1 MTPTQ
6 FARQQAILDCL
17 AEAHGN
23 LAAAGRVLGLSRERI
38 RQIRNRA
45 IDQEVQRPHWGSASM
60 RLVGVLTR
68 AGATS
73 LDDVTRGRLD
83 LVGVWG
89 YGRRTRAELRRVIE
103 AAEERRRDETGMETP
118 TTTDAGTREL

>member
-1 MTPTQ
+1 MTSAQVT
-6 FARQQAILDCL
+6 RQQAILDCL

-23 LAAAGRVLGLSRERI
+23 LAAVGRVMGLSRERI

-45 IDQEVQRPHWGSASM
+45 VDQEVQRPHWGSASM

-73 LDDVTRGRLD
+73 LDDVTRGLID

-89 YGRRTRAELRRVIE
+89 YGRRTRAELRRVL
-103 AAEERRRDETGMETP
+103 AAYHDQGGRG
-118 TTTDAGTREL
+118 